1 MDIEF
6 CVPQLPHNSLF
17 RPIEEFPV
25 LELYQQ
31 TVTLEN
37 SFNATPQQPQSSIL
51 LTLIGNT
58 LLLSNPLAEEVVP
71 FAAVNFNFD
80 LKFEVIYQT
89 QVPLTNI

>member
-37 SFNATPQQPQSSIL
+37 SFNATSQQ
-51 LTLIGNT
+51 T
-58 LLLSNPLAEEVVP
+58 
-71 FAAVNFNFD
+71 
-80 LKFEVIYQT
+80 
-89 QVPLTNI
+89 